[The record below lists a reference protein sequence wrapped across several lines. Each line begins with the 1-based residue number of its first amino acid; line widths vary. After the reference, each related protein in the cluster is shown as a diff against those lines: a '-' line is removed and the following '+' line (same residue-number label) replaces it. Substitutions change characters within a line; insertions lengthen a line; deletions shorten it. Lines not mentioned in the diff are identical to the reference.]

1 MITKTETRK
10 EKAKERVAKKPIV
23 TLGQSLRTKRTT

>member
-10 EKAKERVAKKPIV
+10 EKAKERITKKPV
-23 TLGQSLRTKRTT
+23 TTLGQSLRTRRTT

>member
-10 EKAKERVAKKPIV
+10 DKTKERIQKRPKV
-23 TLGQSLRTKRTT
+23 TLGQALRTRRTT

>member
-10 EKAKERVAKKPIV
+10 DKTKERIQKRPKV
-23 TLGQSLRTKRTT
+23 TLGQALRTRRIT